1 RPRSAHCH
9 GRLGLR
15 CAIEEG
21 LDTVKH
27 AGDLTDDDID
37 LIIKKGTTIV
47 WTLTVIFDK
56 SGLEGMEAWKDTEF
70 REQLLARRERLQ
82 RLVPMA
88 AKAGAKYT
96 VGSDARHGRFALE
109 MVYLVEFGISPME
122 AILAG

>member
-1 RPRSAHCH
+1 
-9 GRLGLR
+9 
-15 CAIEEG
+15 
-21 LDTVKH
+21 
-27 AGDLTDDDID
+27 
-37 LIIKKGTTIV
+37 
-47 WTLTVIFDK
+47 
-56 SGLEGMEAWKDTEF
+56 MEAWKDTEF

-122 AILAG
+122 AILAGTVRAAEAVRVADKVGSLVKGKLADIISVRGDPLKDITTLQNVNLVMKGGVRSDSLSAY